1 MKKILLAAIAA
12 LAVLYGGDWAVLHF
26 RSPQT
31 SQMQVK
37 QVIAVR
43 LKGTKV
49 EYLPGDTLDVTCTH
63 SLFPQRGDEPCW
75 YLSKH
80 RRRQIDYGDTTG
92 SWRDF

>member
-1 MKKILLAAIAA
+1 VLGAFVLLYA
-12 LAVLYGGDWAVLHF
+12 GDWVVLNF

-49 EYLPGDTLDVTCTH
+49 EYLPGDTISVTCTH
-63 SLFPQRGDEPCW
+63 SLFPQSGSEPCW
-75 YLSKH
+75 YLSRH
-80 RRRQIDYGDTTG
+80 LTRQISYGDTTG